1 MPPPSILGLTHQT
14 MSDLAFQLTAKI
26 IGEAD
31 PFLSMTAFQA
41 AAEGGHDH

>member
-1 MPPPSILGLTHQT
+1 
-14 MSDLAFQLTAKI
+14 MSDLAIQLMAEI

-41 AAEGGHDH
+41 AAEGGRDH